1 MSFGD
6 FYFISGILYNIY
18 LIFKKIKKKILAWKG
33 SFLQANVH
41 SCDVNMLSLSL
52 GFTA

>member
-6 FYFISGILYNIY
+6 FYIISGILYNIY
-18 LIFKKIKKKILAWKG
+18 LIFKKKKILAWKG

-41 SCDVNMLSLSL
+41 SCDVNRLSLSL